1 MAASGVI
8 PSVKQRDQ
16 PAGRAVEQAD
26 LDEVEPEQVLHVP
39 GDVVLQQVG
48 PLLDPHLGELLG
60 GEVGQ
65 LVARL
70 VDGVDLQLLLGL
82 VGDLAGQGD
91 QVGERARRRRRPA

>member
-1 MAASGVI
+1 MKS
-8 PSVKQRDQ
+8 R
-16 PAGRAVEQAD
+16 
-26 LDEVEPEQVLHVP
+26 PEQVLHVA

-70 VDGVDLQLLLGL
+70 VDRVDLELLLGL
-82 VGDLAGQGD
+82 VGDVAGQGD
-91 QVGERARRRRRPA
+91 QVASACSAASKTGVTVTRR